1 MAQQPSRGLADVVAA
16 ATALSDIDGTI
27 GRLSY
32 RGYDISELAGAA
44 TFEEVAY
51 LQAATRIRF
60 AQGYYFAKPIF
71 IEDLAPVRRG
81 VGGTRSFAMPRER
94 SSMRGRGQSSR

>member
-32 RGYDISELAGAA
+32 RGYDINQLAGAA

-51 LQAATRIRF
+51 LLQRGGPPSSDELAAYHGEIVAGGELGALVRTDLPLIAHTQERMGALSTR
-60 AQGYYFAKPIF
+60 
-71 IEDLAPVRRG
+71 
-81 VGGTRSFAMPRER
+81 
-94 SSMRGRGQSSR
+94 